1 METIKNISTALVK
14 AQAEMSN
21 PKKGSSNPFFKSKY
35 ADLNSVRE
43 AVLPILNAHGIT
55 VLQPIVHIEGKN
67 FIKTILLHSIMP
79 EQVIFASLAGASAV
93 GVLGIY
99 FAHRVHTPPIVFTI
113 PAVINM
119 IPGIYGYEF
128 IIGLIQIVSH
138 GKENQFNFTY
148 VMEIFSYGLKAGF
161 IMLALA
167 FGIIVPLLISN
178 AKTTKDTPD
187 VHRVIR
193 NQVIPKVKIIRRSRR
208 RK

>member
-1 METIKNISTALVK
+1 MLLPFDALEK
-14 AQAEMSN
+14 IAW
-21 PKKGSSNPFFKSKY
+21 
-35 ADLNSVRE
+35 SVLVSIGF
-43 AVLPILNAHGIT
+43 AVLFKTPRRALWVVGLLGGI
-55 VLQPIVHIEGKN
+55 G
-67 FIKTILLHSIMP
+67 FGIKVILLHSIMP

-193 NQVIPKVKIIRRSRR
+193 DQVIPKVKIIRRSRR